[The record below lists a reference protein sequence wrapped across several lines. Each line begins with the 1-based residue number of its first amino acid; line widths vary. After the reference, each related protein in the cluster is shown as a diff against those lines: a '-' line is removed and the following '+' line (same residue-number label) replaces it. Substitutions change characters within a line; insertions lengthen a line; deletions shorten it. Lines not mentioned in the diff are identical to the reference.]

1 MNTSTLNRSV
11 LAVVIGTVLAAG
23 AVAPAHAQA
32 WRHEFAADAYGY
44 RAIHRLGY
52 RMDTVY
58 ALMLRAPSPQ
68 DTATHPGTRRRVA
81 QLREL
86 DLQFEHSTLQ
96 AARDGEAAED

>member
-1 MNTSTLNRSV
+1 VIDDIEVVSTGSLGLDIALGV
-11 LAVVIGTVLAAG
+11 D
-23 AVAPAHAQA
+23 AHEQA

-68 DTATHPGTRRRVA
+68 DTATHPGTRRRAA

-86 DLQFEHSTLQ
+86 DLKFEHSTTQ
-96 AARDGEAAED
+96 AALDGSD